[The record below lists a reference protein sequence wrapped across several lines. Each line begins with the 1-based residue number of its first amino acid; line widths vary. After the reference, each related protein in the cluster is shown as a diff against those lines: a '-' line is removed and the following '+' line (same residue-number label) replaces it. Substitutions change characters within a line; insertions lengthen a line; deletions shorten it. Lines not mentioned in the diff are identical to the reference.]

1 MNSQNAIRYM
11 IDWLGLEKGLTR
23 QEAYVLCSAAGN
35 LHISEIVDVPNWV
48 VSAHMPLSVFRD

>member
-1 MNSQNAIRYM
+1 M
-11 IDWLGLEKGLTR
+11 IDWLVSQQGLTR

-48 VSAHMPLSVFRD
+48 VSAHMPLAVFKS